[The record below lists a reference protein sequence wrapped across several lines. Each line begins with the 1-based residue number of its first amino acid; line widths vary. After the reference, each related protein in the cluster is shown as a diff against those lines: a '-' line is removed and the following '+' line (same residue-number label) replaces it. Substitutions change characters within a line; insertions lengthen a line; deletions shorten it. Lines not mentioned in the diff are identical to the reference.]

1 MHIGNIVTN
10 LDIKEE
16 NYNIINN
23 LDDINNDLPTLII
36 GWSLTKTLL
45 DDVSILHKRIKE
57 NLQWTFSE
65 KERKVDFEIDIE
77 LFKKDCYRQLGK
89 DIIYVYIDIIHS
101 SKSKIK
107 KIINKIKSFKEPI
120 FYVGK
125 NKMLYIYDENIVFG
139 IDLNMTNL
147 IGIENKRLLKKISDL
162 PNSILI
168 KNEIFNKCS
177 GIVKKINNKNYKILP
192 YIYRH
197 GECNE
202 NSHSSIICSK
212 RQSSKF

>member
-10 LDIKEE
+10 LDLKEE
-16 NYNIINN
+16 NYNIVNH
-23 LDDINNDLPTLII
+23 LDDINKDLPTLII
-36 GWSLTKTLL
+36 GWSLTKTLVE
-45 DDVSILHKRIKE
+45 DVSILHKRIDEK
-57 NLQWTFSE
+57 LQWTFSE
-65 KERKVDFEIDIE
+65 KERKVDFEIDVDF
-77 LFKKDCYRQLGK
+77 FKKDCYNRLGK
-89 DIIYVYIDIIHS
+89 DIIYVYVDIIHS

-107 KIINKIKSFKEPI
+107 KIVSKIKSFKEVI

-125 NKMLYIYDENIVFG
+125 NNMLYIYDENIVFG
-139 IDLNMTNL
+139 VDLNMTKL
-147 IGIENKRLLKKISDL
+147 IGVDSNRLLKKISDL

-177 GIVKKINNKNYKILP
+177 GIVKKINNKNSKILP
-192 YIYRH
+192 YIYRY

-212 RQSSKF
+212 R